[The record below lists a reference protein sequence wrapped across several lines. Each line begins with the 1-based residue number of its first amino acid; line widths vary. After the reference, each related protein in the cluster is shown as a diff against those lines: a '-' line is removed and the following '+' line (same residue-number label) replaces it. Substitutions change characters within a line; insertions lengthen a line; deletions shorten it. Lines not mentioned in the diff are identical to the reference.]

1 MATNGGILDADFPFQ
16 RYLIA
21 LPWEPQPS
29 FLGVI
34 THICIGGLKPSF
46 FVVLRS
52 KGSNLLRGQLAR
64 SYSIFD

>member
-21 LPWEPQPS
+21 LPWEPTTFIFRGYNPY
-29 FLGVI
+29 
-34 THICIGGLKPSF
+34 IGGLKPSF
-46 FVVLRS
+46 FVVLGS